1 MKVEIVYSAP
11 VATTSL
17 ASRVQP
23 VAVLAPAP
31 VYATVAVPMTA

>member
-23 VAVLAPAP
+23 AAAPAP
-31 VYATVAVPMTA
+31 VYANIAVPMAT